1 MKNTYYHPDCITKVN
16 GTQLNSKIYKIGKTI
31 KDKYY
36 SYYELYGATG
46 EISTFNDQVSLKI
59 ANDYD
64 NFIALIKELFTASG
78 VQDPIRSI
86 LGKYYV
92 ADFDENK
99 NQIIYEYNS
108 SNDITDKDKYPFP
121 FKDVFT
127 LDIVS
132 SENVGDQNNLSNKET
147 LNININLLN
156 LGVFLYK
163 YVVPEITG
171 SLLLTTI
178 QIFNF
183 AFKDALNSLLQ
194 ETSTFYYSK
203 YQLQKHSEKNIA
215 SKNGN
220 YLSYNLSSEYNQYIR
235 QYENYFSSSLRRETS
250 IPNYYI
256 TNLYLNDSSQQFVNN
271 VVTLNN
277 NLKVTKQTLLSNE
290 YYVDLVKTLSNLTT
304 EQKDSL
310 PNIKNILLDDQ
321 FANIKNFDTS
331 TENYPY
337 NIDLSFNNFPVDGVI
352 TALENRKLNILA
364 TNNFYS
370 LQQKTPTQFYIESEN
385 IIKTRTDDPD
395 AYLDLDGERYN
406 IDVVEEIKVGSV
418 IGASYDSVLS
428 FNTGF
433 QYLSNQNLNSFFTED
448 TKKIYNSNN
457 KPLSVFEYLK
467 LRSTINELIEPKL
480 TINTILGNSS
490 MGCYPVTFD
499 ISKKYNN
506 NVVQQTLIPR
516 NSKINEITFVDTQV
530 IYDKIY
536 NYEVDVVSLVEQLSY
551 QYQSEYSV
559 ATILTGNLFE
569 TEPEEIVKYF
579 IVTDPSYS
587 SLLAQPIVVNCTT
600 NENTFFYKNNLFSDN
615 AVIVDDPPTPID
627 VNIVPYLGSPN
638 QLLFLFNTQDT
649 TIKDVPVLIT
659 NSDRQYFIKVRHKQR
674 PDKQEILFQSV
685 SDLSSIQVYRTNT
698 RPKSYRDF
706 SNSFFGIIPLNG
718 QTSTSIVQTLQQNT
732 KYYYTFRSVDV
743 HGNISNPSDIFE
755 IKIINNDGAI
765 YPIITPYYFEQN
777 EKMNIEKSFKK
788 YLSIDPAIVQQQ
800 LTINESG
807 NAQLGIDNGFWNQT
821 FKIRVTSKESGKAF
835 DINLNFT
842 KKIIETI

>member
-1 MKNTYYHPDCITKVN
+1 MKNTYYHPDCITKIN
-16 GTQLNSKIYKIGKTI
+16 GAELNFKIYNIGKRI

-36 SYYELYGATG
+36 SYFTRNETPTKFDEAASTNLAT
-46 EISTFNDQVSLKI
+46 
-59 ANDYD
+59 DYD

-78 VQDPIRSI
+78 IQDPIRSV

-92 ADFDENK
+92 VDFDKNK

-127 LDIVS
+127 LEIVS
-132 SENVGDQNNLSNKET
+132 SENVGDQNNLLNKET
-147 LNININLLN
+147 LNINVNLFN

-163 YVVPEITG
+163 YIVPELTG
-171 SLLLTTI
+171 SILLETI
-178 QIFNF
+178 QVFNF

-194 ETSTFYYSK
+194 ESSTFYYSK

-277 NLKVTKQTLLSNE
+277 NLTLTKQTLLSNQ
-290 YYVDLVKTLSNLTT
+290 YYLDLVDTLNSLTT

-321 FANIKNFDTS
+321 FANIENFDTS

-352 TALENRKLNILA
+352 TALESKKLNILA

-370 LQQKTPTQFYIESEN
+370 LPQKTSTQFYVESEEL
-385 IIKTRTDDPD
+385 IKTRTDDPD

-406 IDVVEEIKVGSV
+406 VNVTEQITVASV
-418 IGASYDSVLS
+418 LGASYDSILF
-428 FNTGF
+428 FNAGF
-433 QYLSNQNLNSFFTED
+433 QYLSNQNLKSFLTED
-448 TKKIYNSNN
+448 TKKVYNSNN
-457 KPLSVFEYLK
+457 KPLSIFEYLK
-467 LRSTINELIEPKL
+467 VRGTINQLIEPKL
-480 TINTILGNSS
+480 TINTILNNSS
-490 MGCYPVTFD
+490 MGCYPITFD
-499 ISKKYNN
+499 ISKKFNN
-506 NVVQQTLIPR
+506 NLVQQTLIPR

-551 QYQSEYSV
+551 EYQSEYSV

-569 TEPEEIVKYF
+569 PEPEIVKYF

-587 SLLAQPIVVNCTT
+587 SLLNQPIVVNCTI

-649 TIKDVPVLIT
+649 TIKDVPILIN

-685 SDLSSIQVYRTNT
+685 SDLSSIQVYRTNII
-698 RPKSYRDF
+698 PKSYRDF
-706 SNSFFGIIPLNG
+706 SNSFLGNIPLNG

-765 YPIITPYYFEQN
+765 YPIIKPYYFEQN

-800 LTINESG
+800 LTFDESG
-807 NAQLGIDNGFWNQT
+807 NPQLGIDNGFWNQT

-842 KKIIETI
+842 KKLIETI